1 MGEVYRARDVALGR
15 EVAIKILPPIFA
27 LDPARL
33 ARFDREAH
41 LLASLNHPNIC
52 AIHGIADINGAP
64 GLVLELVEGTTLKE
78 KLESVGAS
86 ARRTRRGKTTSAT
99 RSLRV
104 SASRRR

>member
-15 EVAIKILPPIFA
+15 DVAIKILPPIFA
-27 LDPARL
+27 VDPERL

-52 AIHGIADINGAP
+52 AIYGIADINGTP
-64 GLVLELVEGTTLKE
+64 GLVLELVEGATLKE

-86 ARRTRRGKTTSAT
+86 GRPTRRGKKTSSRAQP
-99 RSLRV
+99 RV